1 PLLRWQASR
10 TAKLTLTARSSFIYI
25 GKDSSREVRTI
36 QYIRFQ
42 MSILLTCKIQYIVR
56 DRLMILK
63 ADIVNNSFLFIEAIP
78 LNDKESQNID
88 VFYVSSVI

>member
-1 PLLRWQASR
+1 
-10 TAKLTLTARSSFIYI
+10 
-25 GKDSSREVRTI
+25 
-36 QYIRFQ
+36 